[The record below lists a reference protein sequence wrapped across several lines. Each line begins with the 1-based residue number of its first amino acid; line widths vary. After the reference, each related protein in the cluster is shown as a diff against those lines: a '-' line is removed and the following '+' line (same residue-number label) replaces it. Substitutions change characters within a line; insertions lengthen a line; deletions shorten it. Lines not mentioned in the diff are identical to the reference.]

1 MEHLK
6 KGAGLPGEF
15 EVIRRIRHTLPE
27 PDPSVLLGVGDDAAA
42 VSPAPGMTILLTTDT
57 FVEGVDFDLDFSSW
71 RQIGWKCMAANFSD
85 IAAMGGVPRHALT
98 TLCLPAHRSM
108 EDVEA
113 LYAGFHDL
121 AGRADLTGHAD
132 LAGRAG
138 YPVSI
143 VGGDLSSTDGP
154 TVISVTVSGEAA
166 EEHITRRSGARA
178 GDILCVTGHL
188 GASETGLRLLRLAR
202 DKPAAGNPATQ
213 GAATPET
220 TAATTERPDSERPDS
235 ERPASKQPADRFA
248 GVLCRHRTPVP
259 RVREGVLLA
268 ESGWV
273 HAMIDVS
280 DGLSSDALHVSRDS
294 GVGLN
299 LDGNAL
305 PIAEETR
312 RAMEELRIDP
322 VGTALESG
330 EEFEL
335 LCAVAPE
342 GVEHLAAELAERTG
356 TPLTPIGE
364 CLTADRGCTISDRN
378 GPRPLR
384 PKGYEH
390 FSG

>member
-1 MEHLK
+1 MKDRK

-15 EVIRRIRHTLPE
+15 EVIRRIGHALPE
-27 PDPSVLLGVGDDAAA
+27 PDPSVLLGIGDDAAA
-42 VSPAPGMTILLTTDT
+42 VSPAPGMTTLLTTDT

-98 TLCLPAHRSM
+98 TLCLPVHRSM

-121 AGRADLTGHAD
+121 AGHDGH
-132 LAGRAG
+132 
-138 YPVSI
+138 PVSI
-143 VGGDLSSTDGP
+143 VGGDMSSTDGP
-154 TVISVTVSGEAA
+154 TVVSITVSGEAA
-166 EEHITRRSGARA
+166 EERITRRSGAGA

-202 DKPAAGNPATQ
+202 
-213 GAATPET
+213 
-220 TAATTERPDSERPDS
+220 ER
-235 ERPASKQPADRFA
+235 PADRFE

-268 ESGWV
+268 NSGWV
-273 HAMIDVS
+273 RAMIDVS
-280 DGLSSDALHVSRDS
+280 DGLSSDALHVGRDS

-299 LDGNAL
+299 LNGNAL

-312 RAMEELRIDP
+312 RAMEELRLDP
-322 VGTALESG
+322 IGTALESG

-342 GVEHLAAELAERTG
+342 GVERLAAELAERTG
-356 TPLTPIGE
+356 TALTPIGE
-364 CLTADRGCTISDRN
+364 CLSADRGYTFTDHTGN
-378 GPRPLR
+378 RPLR
-384 PKGYEH
+384 PEGYEH

>member
-1 MEHLK
+1 MEHRK
-6 KGAGLPGEF
+6 EGAGLPGEF
-15 EVIRRIRHTLPE
+15 EVIRRIGHALPE
-27 PDPSVLLGVGDDAAA
+27 SDPSVLLGIGDDAAA
-42 VSPAPGMTILLTTDT
+42 ITPAPGKTTLLTTDT

-98 TLCLPAHRSM
+98 TLCLPAHRTM

-121 AGRADLTGHAD
+121 IRQAGHH
-132 LAGRAG
+132 
-138 YPVSI
+138 VSI

-154 TVISVTVSGEAA
+154 TVISITVSGEAG

-188 GASETGLRLLRLAR
+188 GASETGLRLLRAAR
-202 DKPAAGNPATQ
+202 EQPA
-213 GAATPET
+213 
-220 TAATTERPDSERPDS
+220 S
-235 ERPASKQPADRFA
+235 ERPASEQPASEQPTDQFE

-268 ESGWV
+268 DSGWV
-273 HAMIDVS
+273 RAMIDVS
-280 DGLSSDALHVSRDS
+280 DGLSSDALHVGRDS

-312 RAMEELRIDP
+312 KAMEELRLDP

-335 LCAVAPE
+335 LCAVAPG
-342 GVEHLAAELAERTG
+342 GVERLAAELAERTG

-364 CLTADRGCTISDRN
+364 CLSADRGWTFTDRT
-378 GPRPLR
+378 GSRTLR
-384 PKGYEH
+384 PEGYDH

>member
-1 MEHLK
+1 MDHRKE
-6 KGAGLPGEF
+6 GAGLPGEF
-15 EVIRRIRHTLPE
+15 EVIRRIGHGLPK

-42 VSPAPGMTILLTTDT
+42 ITPAPGMTTLLTTDT
-57 FVEGVDFDLDFSSW
+57 FVEGVDFDLAFSSW

-108 EDVEA
+108 EDVET
-113 LYAGFHDL
+113 LYAGIHEL
-121 AGRADLTGHAD
+121 AGHAGH
-132 LAGRAG
+132 
-138 YPVSI
+138 PVSI

-154 TVISVTVSGEAA
+154 TVISITVSGEAA
-166 EEHITRRSGARA
+166 EEHIMRRSGALA

-188 GASETGLRLLRLAR
+188 GASETGLRLLRSAREQASAGRLAS
-202 DKPAAGNPATQ
+202 D
-213 GAATPET
+213 
-220 TAATTERPDSERPDS
+220 
-235 ERPASKQPADRFA
+235 QPSDRFD

-268 ESGWV
+268 NSGWV
-273 HAMIDVS
+273 RAMIDVS
-280 DGLSSDALHVSRDS
+280 DGLSSDALHVGRDS
-294 GVGLN
+294 VVGLN

-312 RAMEELRIDP
+312 RAMEELRLDP

-342 GVEHLAAELAERTG
+342 GVERLAAELAERTG

-364 CLTADRGCTISDRN
+364 CLSADRGCTFTDRT
-378 GPRPLR
+378 GPRTLR
-384 PKGYEH
+384 PKGYDH

>member
-1 MEHLK
+1 MRGRGAVGRARRERRNVEHRK

-15 EVIRRIRHTLPE
+15 EVIQRIGHALPE
-27 PDPSVLLGVGDDAAA
+27 PDPSVLLGIGDDAAA
-42 VSPAPGMTILLTTDT
+42 ITPAPGMTTLLTTDT
-57 FVEGVDFDLDFSSW
+57 FVEGVDFDLAFSSW

-98 TLCLPAHRSM
+98 TLCLPGHRALD
-108 EDVEA
+108 DVEA
-113 LYAGFHDL
+113 LYAGFQDL
-121 AGRADLTGHAD
+121 AGHAGH
-132 LAGRAG
+132 
-138 YPVSI
+138 PVSI

-154 TVISVTVSGEAA
+154 TVISITVSGEAS
-166 EEHITRRSGARA
+166 EEHIARRSGARA

-188 GASETGLRLLRLAR
+188 GASEIGLRLLRLAR
-202 DKPAAGNPATQ
+202 
-213 GAATPET
+213 
-220 TAATTERPDSERPDS
+220 ERPV
-235 ERPASKQPADRFA
+235 DRFE

-268 ESGWV
+268 NSGWV

-280 DGLSSDALHVSRDS
+280 DGLSSDALHVARDS

-305 PIAEETR
+305 PITEETR
-312 RAMEELRIDP
+312 QAMEELRLDP

-342 GVEHLAAELAERTG
+342 GVERLAAELAERTG

-364 CLTADRGCTISDRN
+364 CVTAARGYTITDQTGS
-378 GPRPLR
+378 RPLR

>member
-1 MEHLK
+1 MEQRK
-6 KGAGLPGEF
+6 EGAGLPGEF
-15 EVIRRIRHTLPE
+15 ELIRRIGHALPE

-42 VSPAPGMTILLTTDT
+42 VAPAPGMTTLLTTDT
-57 FVEGVDFDLDFSSW
+57 FVEGVDFDLAFSSW

-98 TLCLPAHRSM
+98 TLCLPSHRSM
-108 EDVEA
+108 EEVEA
-113 LYAGFHDL
+113 LYAGIHDL
-121 AGRADLTGHAD
+121 AGHAGH
-132 LAGRAG
+132 
-138 YPVSI
+138 PVSI

-154 TVISVTVSGEAA
+154 TVISITVSGEAA
-166 EEHITRRSGARA
+166 EKHITRRSGARA

-188 GASETGLRLLRLAR
+188 GASETGLRLLRAAR
-202 DKPAAGNPATQ
+202 EETAAGEPA
-213 GAATPET
+213 GE
-220 TAATTERPDSERPDS
+220 
-235 ERPASKQPADRFA
+235 QPPDRFE
-248 GVLCRHRTPVP
+248 GVLRRHRTPVP

-268 ESGWV
+268 NNGWV
-273 HAMIDVS
+273 CAMIDVS
-280 DGLSSDALHVSRDS
+280 DGLSSDVLHVGRDS

-305 PIAEETR
+305 PIVEETR
-312 RAMEELRIDP
+312 RAMEALGLDP

-342 GVEHLAAELAERTG
+342 RVERLAAELAERTG

-364 CLTADRGCTISDRN
+364 CLSADRGCTFTDRT
-378 GPRPLR
+378 GSRPLQ

-390 FSG
+390 FSD

>member
-1 MEHLK
+1 MKHRKED
-6 KGAGLPGEF
+6 AGLPGEF
-15 EVIRRIRHTLPE
+15 ELIRRIGHALPE
-27 PDPSVLLGVGDDAAA
+27 PDPGVLLGVGDDAAA
-42 VSPAPGMTILLTTDT
+42 VAPAPGMTTLLTTDT
-57 FVEGVDFDLDFSSW
+57 FVEGVDFDVAFSSW

-85 IAAMGGVPRHALT
+85 IAAMGGVPRYALT

-113 LYAGFHDL
+113 LYTGFHDL
-121 AGRADLTGHAD
+121 AGRADLAGPAGLTGPTGVTGHA
-132 LAGRAG
+132 GR
-138 YPVSI
+138 PVSI
-143 VGGDLSSTDGP
+143 VGGDLSSTEGP
-154 TVISVTVSGEAA
+154 TVISITVIGEAA
-166 EEHITRRSGARA
+166 EERITRRSGARA

-202 DKPAAGNPATQ
+202 EQPDSESPATQ
-213 GAATPET
+213 G
-220 TAATTERPDSERPDS
+220 TAERPDSGRPDS
-235 ERPASKQPADRFA
+235 KQRADGFE

-280 DGLSSDALHVSRDS
+280 DGLSSDALRVGRDS

-299 LDGNAL
+299 LDGNAV

-312 RAMEELRIDP
+312 QAMEDLRLDP

-342 GVEHLAAELAERTG
+342 GVDRLATELAERTG

-364 CLTADRGCTISDRN
+364 CLTADRGCTITDRN

-384 PKGYEH
+384 PEGYEH

>member
-1 MEHLK
+1 MKHRKE
-6 KGAGLPGEF
+6 GAGLPGEF
-15 EVIRRIRHTLPE
+15 EVIRRIGHALPE

-42 VSPAPGMTILLTTDT
+42 ITPTPGMTTLLTTDT
-57 FVEGVDFDLDFSSW
+57 FVEGVDFDLAFSSW

-85 IAAMGGVPRHALT
+85 IAAMGAVPRHALT
-98 TLCLPAHRSM
+98 TLCLPGHRAL

-121 AGRADLTGHAD
+121 AGHAGH
-132 LAGRAG
+132 
-138 YPVSI
+138 PVSI
-143 VGGDLSSTDGP
+143 VGGDLSSTDGLDGP
-154 TVISVTVSGEAA
+154 TVISITLSGEAA
-166 EEHITRRSGARA
+166 EEHIVRRSGARA

-188 GASETGLRLLRLAR
+188 GASEIGLRLLRLAR
-202 DKPAAGNPATQ
+202 ERLAEGRPATEGTATS
-213 GAATPET
+213 GAA
-220 TAATTERPDSERPDS
+220 ERPDSKQS
-235 ERPASKQPADRFA
+235 SKDRFE

-268 ESGWV
+268 NSGWV
-273 HAMIDVS
+273 RAMIDVS
-280 DGLSSDALHVSRDS
+280 DGLSSDALHVGRDS

-305 PIAEETR
+305 PITEETR
-312 RAMEELRIDP
+312 RAMEELRLDP

-342 GVEHLAAELAERTG
+342 GVERLAAELAEHTG

-364 CLTADRGCTISDRN
+364 CVTAARGYTITDHTGS
-378 GPRPLR
+378 RPLR

>member
-1 MEHLK
+1 MEHRK
-6 KGAGLPGEF
+6 EGAGIPGEF
-15 EVIRRIRHTLPE
+15 EVIRRIGHALPE

-42 VSPAPGMTILLTTDT
+42 ITPAPGKTTLLTTDT
-57 FVEGVDFDLDFSSW
+57 FVEGVDFDLAFSSW

-85 IAAMGGVPRHALT
+85 VAAMGGVPRHALT

-121 AGRADLTGHAD
+121 AGHTGH
-132 LAGRAG
+132 
-138 YPVSI
+138 PVSI

-154 TVISVTVSGEAA
+154 TVISITVSGEAA
-166 EEHITRRSGARA
+166 EKHITRRSGARA

-202 DKPAAGNPATQ
+202 ERPTAVRPASE
-213 GAATPET
+213 GAA
-220 TAATTERPDSERPDS
+220 AQGTTERTASERTAS
-235 ERPASKQPADRFA
+235 ERTASAQPADQFD

-259 RVREGVLLA
+259 RVLEGVLLA
-268 ESGWV
+268 NSGWV
-273 HAMIDVS
+273 RAMIDVS
-280 DGLSSDALHVSRDS
+280 DGLSSDALHVARDS

-305 PIAEETR
+305 PIVEETR

-335 LCAVAPE
+335 LCAVAP
-342 GVEHLAAELAERTG
+342 VEVERLAAELAERTG

-364 CLTADRGCTISDRN
+364 CVSADRGCTFTDRT
-378 GPRPLR
+378 GPRTLR
-384 PKGYEH
+384 PKGYDH

>member
-1 MEHLK
+1 MEHRK
-6 KGAGLPGEF
+6 EGAGLPGEF
-15 EVIRRIRHTLPE
+15 EVIRCIGHAVPE
-27 PDPSVLLGVGDDAAA
+27 PDPSVLLGIGDDAAA
-42 VSPAPGMTILLTTDT
+42 IVPALGMTTLLTTDT
-57 FVEGVDFDLDFSSW
+57 FVEGVDFDLAFSSW

-113 LYAGFHDL
+113 LYAGIHDL
-121 AGRADLTGHAD
+121 AGHAGH
-132 LAGRAG
+132 
-138 YPVSI
+138 PVSI

-154 TVISVTVSGEAA
+154 TVISITVSGEAA
-166 EEHITRRSGARA
+166 KEHITRRSGARA
-178 GDILCVTGHL
+178 GDVLCVTGHL
-188 GASETGLRLLRLAR
+188 GASETGLRLLRSAR
-202 DKPAAGNPATQ
+202 
-213 GAATPET
+213 E
-220 TAATTERPDSERPDS
+220 
-235 ERPASKQPADRFA
+235 QPADRFDS
-248 GVLCRHRTPVP
+248 VLCRHRTPVP

-268 ESGWV
+268 NSGWV

-280 DGLSSDALHVSRDS
+280 DGLSSDALHVGRDS

-305 PIAEETR
+305 PMAEETR
-312 RAMEELRIDP
+312 KAMEELRLDP

-335 LCAVAPE
+335 LCAIAPE
-342 GVEHLAAELAERTG
+342 GVERLAADLAERTG

-364 CLTADRGCTISDRN
+364 CLSADQGCTITFHT

>member
-1 MEHLK
+1 MGHRKE
-6 KGAGLPGEF
+6 GAGLPGEF
-15 EVIRRIRHTLPE
+15 EVIRRIRHALPE

-42 VSPAPGMTILLTTDT
+42 VAPAPGMTILLTTDT
-57 FVEGVDFDLDFSSW
+57 FVEGVDYDLAFSSW

-98 TLCLPAHRSM
+98 TLCLPAHRAM

-121 AGRADLTGHAD
+121 AVHASH
-132 LAGRAG
+132 
-138 YPVSI
+138 PVSI

-154 TVISVTVSGEAA
+154 TVISITVSGEAA
-166 EEHITRRSGARA
+166 EEHITRRSGARS

-188 GASETGLRLLRLAR
+188 GASETGLRLLRSAW
-202 DKPAAGNPATQ
+202 D
-213 GAATPET
+213 
-220 TAATTERPDSERPDS
+220 
-235 ERPASKQPADRFA
+235 QPTDRFD
-248 GVLCRHRTPVP
+248 GVLRRHRTPVP

-268 ESGWV
+268 NSGWIR
-273 HAMIDVS
+273 AMIDVS
-280 DGLSSDALHVSRDS
+280 DGISSDVLHLGRDS
-294 GVGLN
+294 GVGLK

-305 PIAEETR
+305 PIAEQTR
-312 RAMEELRIDP
+312 RAMAELRLDP

-342 GVEHLAAELAERTG
+342 GVDRLAAELAERSG

-364 CLTADRGCTISDRN
+364 CVSADRGYAITDRT

>member
-1 MEHLK
+1 MRACAAGRARRERGTVDHRK
-6 KGAGLPGEF
+6 EGAGLPGEF
-15 EVIRRIRHTLPE
+15 EVIRRIGHGLPE

-42 VSPAPGMTILLTTDT
+42 VTPAPGMTTLLTTDT
-57 FVEGVDFDLDFSSW
+57 FVEGVDFDLAFSSW

-108 EDVEA
+108 EDVET
-113 LYAGFHDL
+113 LYAGFHEL
-121 AGRADLTGHAD
+121 AGHAGH
-132 LAGRAG
+132 
-138 YPVSI
+138 PVSI

-154 TVISVTVSGEAA
+154 TVISITVSGEAA

-188 GASETGLRLLRLAR
+188 GASETGLRLLRAAR
-202 DKPAAGNPATQ
+202 EQAADPF
-213 GAATPET
+213 E
-220 TAATTERPDSERPDS
+220 D
-235 ERPASKQPADRFA
+235 
-248 GVLCRHRTPVP
+248 VLCRHRTPVP

-268 ESGWV
+268 NSGWV
-273 HAMIDVS
+273 RAMIDVS
-280 DGLSSDALHVSRDS
+280 DGLSSDALHVGRAS

-312 RAMEELRIDP
+312 RAMEELRLDP

-342 GVEHLAAELAERTG
+342 GVERLAAELAERTG

-364 CLTADRGCTISDRN
+364 CASPDRGYTITDRT
-378 GPRPLR
+378 GPRTLR
-384 PKGYEH
+384 PKGYDH